1 MQTRLTSWLNLIYSG
16 QVFFL
21 VYEQGGTRQIILL
34 KVQKIMLLLALITAG
49 MGRTQKNLEIM
60 EIRDYLEKS
69 GKRNEIQGKFSK
81 NLLTFSRRRRYHIET
96 SPLICGPNQW
106 TSFYMITASVLKGL
120 NQGNSG
126 KGLRNLSKQIFQ
138 HCHLLVFDISPS
150 AFLCVHNLF
159 LYV

>member
-1 MQTRLTSWLNLIYSG
+1 
-16 QVFFL
+16 
-21 VYEQGGTRQIILL
+21 
-34 KVQKIMLLLALITAG
+34 
-49 MGRTQKNLEIM
+49 M

-159 LYV
+159 LYVWGFVFVIAYIASSVTKICNMIYLLCNF